1 MMNIILD
8 NSKPLGLLIICIHH
22 LLELARKVLAHILQ
36 YTCSQ
41 VHRDA
46 VTVQQ
51 VLDPLP
57 VKKKDQG
64 WLGIMLRWFLKF

>member
-1 MMNIILD
+1 
-8 NSKPLGLLIICIHH
+8 
-22 LLELARKVLAHILQ
+22 
-36 YTCSQ
+36 